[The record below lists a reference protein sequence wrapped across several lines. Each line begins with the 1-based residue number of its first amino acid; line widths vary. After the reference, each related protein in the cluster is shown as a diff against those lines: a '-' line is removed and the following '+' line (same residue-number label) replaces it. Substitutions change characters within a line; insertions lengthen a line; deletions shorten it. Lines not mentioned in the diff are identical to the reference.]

1 MLEATALP
9 TKPQLLP
16 QIKKKIFP
24 INLETQLASAPGYQK
39 LFMPVGFW
47 CHSRAIGFLELL
59 LITFRKKTR
68 SEEKQVLRSFCQA
81 MSQRKLMQFQDDH
94 RAIK

>member
-16 QIKKKIFP
+16 QIKKKVFP

-59 LITFRKKTR
+59 L
-68 SEEKQVLRSFCQA
+68 